1 MHLWDNVQ
9 CGTCSIHQVDV
20 ECRVIEIER
29 SLISEGILRLFF
41 STIDPLKLA
50 RQLEGFENIP
60 STFNGG
66 KWELYSPM
74 LIYAERWILEVTFEN
89 MKTFW
94 SLADYK
100 VRDEHSLLTF
110 VNLINLAYTGT
121 VLLPYL
127 VPQYAEY
134 KDLSPQEIRKSIS
147 QQLWEEIDIANSV
160 SFSDSR
166 SEAALIACM
175 VEMGYTSGLSPA
187 ARTLYMPPYGKHLTI
202 GLQEITMFS

>member
-1 MHLWDNVQ
+1 
-9 CGTCSIHQVDV
+9 
-20 ECRVIEIER
+20 
-29 SLISEGILRLFF
+29 
-41 STIDPLKLA
+41 
-50 RQLEGFENIP
+50 
-60 STFNGG
+60 
-66 KWELYSPM
+66 
-74 LIYAERWILEVTFEN
+74 

-147 QQLWEEIDIANSV
+147 QQLWEEIDIAKIIVKCKDNNDNSFGKN
-160 SFSDSR
+160 SLY
-166 SEAALIACM
+166 AALWKALNDRFTGNND
-175 VEMGYTSGLSPA
+175 VQ
-187 ARTLYMPPYGKHLTI
+187 LTDNI
-202 GLQEITMFS
+202 CPNHVTNATFGHVIDEKNDSAVKLNADYWRYKWHYDW